1 MVPPSFFKKL
11 PSAWLQLRH
20 QRIRLIVA
28 LSGVIFAVV
37 IVFVQLGIRDAL
49 FDSAVRLHEGLA
61 GDVFLI
67 SPRSTSLIAMEDF
80 SERRLSQAM
89 ALESVDYVSPIYL
102 DFGQWKN
109 PELRNYW
116 RNIYI
121 IGFDLRYPVLDFPGV
136 RENLES
142 LKQSNKVL
150 FDRDSRSEFGS
161 IVSLLDQ
168 KKTVTT
174 EIGAGSG
181 NRRVEVTGLFKL
193 GTSFGSDGNL
203 VTSHLNFLRILDNRT
218 EGRIDIGVIKLKSGF
233 DVEKAIQQLQ
243 QILPK
248 DVKILSKPELINF
261 EKDYWQSS
269 TAIGFIFNLGVGL
282 GIIVGIV
289 VVYQIL
295 YSNVSEHLSQYA
307 TLKAMGYRHQY
318 LLTMVLQQALI
329 IGILGY
335 IPGFLIS
342 IIQYELVKQATLL
355 PVYMTFG
362 RAIFVL
368 IATVSMCFISGAT
381 AVGKL
386 KAADPAEIF

>member
-1 MVPPSFFKKL
+1 MVHPPFFKKL

-20 QRIRLIVA
+20 QRIRLLVA

-37 IVFVQLGIRDAL
+37 IVFMQIGIRDAL
-49 FDSAVRLHEGLA
+49 FDSAVRLHQGLA

-80 SERRLSQAM
+80 SQRRLSQAM
-89 ALESVDYVSPIYL
+89 ALEEVDYVAPVYL
-102 DFGQWKN
+102 DFGQWRN
-109 PELRNYW
+109 PETRNYW

-121 IGFDLRYPVLDFPGV
+121 IGFDLRHPVLNFPGV
-136 RENLES
+136 QENLDS
-142 LKQSNKVL
+142 LKEADKVL
-150 FDRDSRSEFGS
+150 FDRDSRSEFGP
-161 IVSLLDQ
+161 IVSLLEQ
-168 KKTVTT
+168 RGKVTT

-181 NRRVEVTGLFKL
+181 NRRVDVTGLFQL

-203 VTSHLNFLRILDNRT
+203 VTSHLNFLRIVDNRT
-218 EGRIDIGVIKLKSGF
+218 EGRIDIGVIQLKAGS
-233 DVEKAIQQLQ
+233 DVKKTIVRLQ
-243 QILPK
+243 QMLPQ
-248 DVKILSKPELINF
+248 DVKILSKAELVEF
-261 EKDYWQSS
+261 EKHYWQSS
-269 TAIGFIFNLGVGL
+269 TAIGFIFDLGVTL

-329 IGILGY
+329 IGVLGY
-335 IPGFLIS
+335 IPGLLIS
-342 IIQYELVKQATLL
+342 IIQYEFVKQATLL
-355 PVYMTFG
+355 PVSMTFG

-368 IATVSMCFISGAT
+368 IATVSMCFIAGAT

>member
-1 MVPPSFFKKL
+1 MFNYPFLKRL

-28 LSGVIFAVV
+28 LAGVIFAVV
-37 IVFVQLGIRDAL
+37 IVFMQLGIRDAL
-49 FDSAVRLHEGLA
+49 FDSAVRLHQGLEG
-61 GDVFLI
+61 DIFLI

-80 SERRLSQAM
+80 SQRRLSQAM
-89 ALESVDYVSPIYL
+89 ALEGVDYVAPIYL
-102 DFGQWKN
+102 DFGQWRN
-109 PELRNYW
+109 PVTRNYW

-121 IGFDLRYPVLDFPGV
+121 IGFDIRHPVLSYPGV
-136 RENLES
+136 QENLES
-142 LKQSNKVL
+142 LKEPDKVL
-150 FDRDSRSEFGS
+150 FDRDSRYEFGPV
-161 IVSLLDQ
+161 VSMFEKQ
-168 KKTVTT
+168 GTVTT
-174 EIGAGSG
+174 EVGAGSG

-203 VTSHLNFLRILDNRT
+203 VTSHLNFLRIVDNRK
-218 EGRIDIGVIKLKSGF
+218 EGLIDIGVIKLKA
-233 DVEKAIQQLQ
+233 DADLEKALRELH
-243 QILPK
+243 QILPE
-248 DVKILSKPELINF
+248 DVRILSKAELVEF

-269 TAIGFIFNLGVGL
+269 TAIGFVFNLGVAL
-282 GIIVGIV
+282 GIIVGVV

-295 YSNVSEHLSQYA
+295 YSNVSEHLAQYA

-318 LLTMVLQQALI
+318 LLAMVLQQALI
-329 IGILGY
+329 IGLLGY

-342 IIQYELVKQATLL
+342 VIQYEFIKQATLL
-355 PVYMTFG
+355 PVAMTFG

-368 IATVSMCFISGAT
+368 VATVSMCFISGAT